1 MPHEGLAETVGNWLD
16 SESKDFRLVVLI
28 VTSVLVVF
36 VHGFLLRQIFVY
48 EGPTAFM
55 FYYAEGVISLLF
67 GGPLCW
73 FVVALM
79 SYFMD

>member
-1 MPHEGLAETVGNWLD
+1 MTHEGLASQVGNWL
-16 SESKDFRLVVLI
+16 ESQTKDFRLVVLI
-28 VTSVLVVF
+28 VTFVLVVF
-36 VHGFLLRQIFVY
+36 VHGFLLRQILVY
-48 EGPTAFM
+48 EGPDVFI
-55 FYYAEGVISLLF
+55 FYYVEGVISLLL